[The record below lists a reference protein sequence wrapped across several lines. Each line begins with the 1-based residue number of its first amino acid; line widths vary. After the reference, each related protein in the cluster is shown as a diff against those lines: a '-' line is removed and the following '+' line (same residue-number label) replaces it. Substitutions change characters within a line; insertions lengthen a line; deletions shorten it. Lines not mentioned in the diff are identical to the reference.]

1 MKTSLAPVALFLTV
15 WAAGCSSISMP
26 SLPWSSSAVKPDP
39 TAEALF
45 EEGKRYFKEKR
56 YARAIDSLTRLKT
69 DHPFS
74 PQLTEAELRIA
85 DSYYLNQQYPEAV
98 SAFKEFQ
105 SMHPTNE
112 NIPFVVYRLGQAHF
126 DQFTSADRDQKNT
139 EIAKSYFENVV
150 STYSKS
156 PYAKEAKEKLVR
168 CVEYLAEHDFNV
180 ASFYLRQEKYPAAR
194 ERFEEIVRKYQ
205 GTPAAAKSLF
215 FLGESYRREKNNI
228 KAGLAY
234 EALIQHYPQS
244 KFTPEAKTQLA
255 QLEKEKQDPL
265 AMLLMR
271 DRRPSLAGAS
281 EDNQETASTA
291 RLKGVDNLI
300 AKTDVV
306 YEEPGEEKGLFRRV
320 VDKINPFSSSDDG
333 KKNGKPESTPDDLLA
348 KKNTAEKDDS
358 PGVLTALWSGISPF
372 GGKNSKDQKT
382 DKAANGGL
390 VSRIDGSLR
399 EKGIDAKSETA
410 ALKPPAAAL
419 SQVAEAAPA
428 PQTADVG
435 KLLGDIDTSLKKGG
449 KNIADLPPTPEAA
462 EVFKDPAAAQAMVAK
477 AQPKAAPQESAIK
490 GGLLDSIDQKLKSQ
504 GVEPSRP
511 ETPLPSNK
519 AQETSKKEPSKKVEL
534 EPKVAVEKGP
544 LFLAPAEIFAPDK
557 ATSNQEPAS
566 PEKKPEAGETQQGP
580 DEREFPEG
588 LVKGPAQ
595 PQSPTA
601 ATKTAEQKKPAPGQ
615 EEDPKG
621 VFQQIRDDLE
631 NVSKILNPFR
641 W

>member
-1 MKTSLAPVALFLTV
+1 
-15 WAAGCSSISMP
+15 
-26 SLPWSSSAVKPDP
+26 
-39 TAEALF
+39 
-45 EEGKRYFKEKR
+45 
-56 YARAIDSLTRLKT
+56 
-69 DHPFS
+69 
-74 PQLTEAELRIA
+74 
-85 DSYYLNQQYPEAV
+85 
-98 SAFKEFQ
+98 
-105 SMHPTNE
+105 
-112 NIPFVVYRLGQAHF
+112 
-126 DQFTSADRDQKNT
+126 
-139 EIAKSYFENVV
+139 
-150 STYSKS
+150 
-156 PYAKEAKEKLVR
+156 
-168 CVEYLAEHDFNV
+168 
-180 ASFYLRQEKYPAAR
+180 
-194 ERFEEIVRKYQ
+194 
-205 GTPAAAKSLF
+205 
-215 FLGESYRREKNNI
+215 
-228 KAGLAY
+228 
-234 EALIQHYPQS
+234 
-244 KFTPEAKTQLA
+244 
-255 QLEKEKQDPL
+255 
-265 AMLLMR
+265 
-271 DRRPSLAGAS
+271 
-281 EDNQETASTA
+281 
-291 RLKGVDNLI
+291 
-300 AKTDVV
+300 
-306 YEEPGEEKGLFRRV
+306 
-320 VDKINPFSSSDDG
+320 
-333 KKNGKPESTPDDLLA
+333 LA
-348 KKNTAEKDDS
+348 KKNAAEKAEKEDS
-358 PGVLTALWSGISPF
+358 PGVLTALWSGINPF

-390 VSRIDGSLR
+390 VSQIDGSLK

-504 GVEPSRP
+504 GVEPSRL

-519 AQETSKKEPSKKVEL
+519 APETLKKEPSKKVEL

-544 LFLAPAEIFAPDK
+544 LFLAPAEILAPDK

-566 PEKKPEAGETQQGP
+566 AEKKPEAGEKEQGP

-601 ATKTAEQKKPAPGQ
+601 ATKPAEQKKPAPGQ